1 MGNSQDTQITNDLRY
16 GKVNKF
22 TYENSLIIQKV
33 IDYKN
38 APDQLANCIH
48 RCQLSQSIN
57 HKNIIKLH
65 KYEVDQL
72 SVLIYFE
79 HYDYDLQQDI
89 NKRKL
94 NNNYYQEHELL
105 QMFDQFVS
113 ALAYL
118 QQQQIFHDDIRPQ
131 NIFLTPNDTIK
142 LNQQWVIDNTQNQ
155 QRYYAPEQIQPQPS
169 NVQPNPF
176 KSTSYS
182 LGITMLHLMTLT
194 SMEIVY
200 LKNQVNQSLVNEL
213 LRCTNYSNKLIN
225 KIQHLLFQSPHQR
238 ADYMYQVNKQA
249 NLQQKLLSSPPKTIT
264 SSQRYVYRT
273 SQSPLTRT
281 IQPRHSHS
289 PFTFRRIAQLQT
301 PIQQVTPQQIA
312 IIQSSPRQIVKTS
325 SPIKVIKQQEQQQQ
339 QQQQLMF
346 TPNQSLKTK
355 EMLQKLDEVT
365 PKTDLDYRI
374 QKALKQTNETLKK
387 NYMLQ

>member
-1 MGNSQDTQITNDLRY
+1 MGNSQDTQTTNDLRY

-33 IDYKN
+33 VDFKN

-72 SVLIYFE
+72 NVSIYFE

-89 NKRKL
+89 QKRKL

-105 QMFDQFVS
+105 QMLDQFIS

-155 QRYYAPEQIQPQPS
+155 QRYYAPEQIQQQLS
-169 NVQPNPF
+169 NVQLNPF
-176 KSTSYS
+176 KSSAYS
-182 LGITMLHLMTLT
+182 LGITMLNLMTLT
-194 SMEIVY
+194 SMDIVY
-200 LKNQVNQSLVNEL
+200 LKNQVNQQLVNEL
-213 LRCTNYSNKLIN
+213 LRCTNYSNKLVN
-225 KIQHLLFQSPHQR
+225 KIQHLLFQYPQQR
-238 ADYMYQVNKQA
+238 ADYMFQINKQA
-249 NLQQKLLSSPPKTIT
+249 NLQQKLMSSPPKTIT
-264 SSQRYVYRT
+264 SSQRYVYRAC
-273 SQSPLTRT
+273 QSPLTRT
-281 IQPRHSHS
+281 IQPRHS
-289 PFTFRRIAQLQT
+289 PFTFRRIAT
-301 PIQQVTPQQIA
+301 SIQQPHPQQIA
-312 IIQSSPRQIVKTS
+312 IIHSSPRQIVKTS
-325 SPIKVIKQQEQQQQ
+325 SPINIVKQQEQQS
-339 QQQQLMF
+339 QLMF
-346 TPNQSLKTK
+346 TPNQSIKNK
-355 EMLQKLDEVT
+355 EIIQKLNEAT